1 MATIDELKKVRHEK
15 LLKLKNLGVDPYPSV
30 ACRDH
35 TVQQAISLGERE
47 VSVAGRI
54 VGLRGHGKI
63 TFFDLKD
70 ETGTIQIVVKN
81 DQLEETQCALVALL
95 DLGDFVSVIGIRGK
109 TVSGEPSV
117 FANALCVLTKSL
129 RPLPGKW
136 HGIKDVEERY
146 RQRYVDLLM
155 NENVRQIFVR
165 RTRIIASLR
174 RYLDAHGFLEMET
187 PVLQPIYG
195 GASAKPFITHHNALD
210 MDLYLRISDELYL
223 KRLIVSG
230 FEKVY
235 EIGHDF
241 RNEGVDRGHNPEFT
255 MLEFYW
261 AYADY
266 ERLMEFTEE
275 MLCSIMKEL
284 NGNAL
289 TFAYQGQTI
298 DFTPPWP
305 RRTYRDVLMEFTGID
320 LDDVDTEEK
329 LRAEIARKKITV
341 DLTGVVGFGELLD
354 TLYKKTTR
362 PHLTGPMF
370 LTQRPTAFVSLAKR
384 LPEDPRKTAS
394 FQLLVA
400 GEELINAYNELN
412 DPLDQAARWR
422 ESETLAKKGKTE
434 HEAFDH
440 DYIRALEYG
449 MPPTAGWGMG
459 IDRFVAV
466 LTNQRTIKDVILFP
480 TLRPEE

>member
-1 MATIDELKKVRHEK
+1 M
-15 LLKLKNLGVDPYPSV
+15 
-30 ACRDH
+30 
-35 TVQQAISLGERE
+35 
-47 VSVAGRI
+47 
-54 VGLRGHGKI
+54 
-63 TFFDLKD
+63 
-70 ETGTIQIVVKN
+70 
-81 DQLEETQCALVALL
+81 
-95 DLGDFVSVIGIRGK
+95 
-109 TVSGEPSV
+109 
-117 FANALCVLTKSL
+117 
-129 RPLPGKW
+129 
-136 HGIKDVEERY
+136 
-146 RQRYVDLLM
+146 
-155 NENVRQIFVR
+155 R

-400 GEELINAYNELN
+400 GDELINAYNELN

-449 MPPTAGWGMG
+449 MPPTAGWGIG